1 MRLRVRRIVS
11 ICCYIFQ
18 GSRQLY
24 FRPPFLPPLRELD
37 LLRFF
42 PRPPPPLFRP
52 PLSDLFTV
60 AHARRS
66 ASLLLTPRFSQPFS
80 MSWAFRFCLEVYFFL
95 LPRGIRLPSELFDK
109 ANAFP
114 RPIGLGYFTLH
125 P

>member
-18 GSRQLY
+18 GSRLFY
-24 FRPPFLPPLRELD
+24 LRPPFLPPLRELD

-42 PRPPPPLFRP
+42 PRPPPPFLRP

-66 ASLLLTPRFSQPFS
+66 ASLLLTPRFLWPFS
-80 MSWAFRFCLEVYFFL
+80 MSWAFRFCLEVYFSL
-95 LPRGIRLPSELFDK
+95 LPRAIGPPCELFDK
-109 ANAFP
+109 TNGS
-114 RPIGLGYFTLH
+114 R
-125 P
+125 